1 VFSSGVWLAMSGGE
15 IGAQTIDTC
24 LRHPEQAR
32 AALKRFDRQSRHG
45 PKASSWFIY
54 RVTNPIMRDFFMG
67 PRNIFRVK
75 EALLSTLAGDVF
87 GGAPIGRSLLA
98 FKALYFAA
106 NILQPRRA
114 FAAWRNRR
122 ANIRPVDDAALAQ
135 TP

>member
-1 VFSSGVWLAMSGGE
+1 V
-15 IGAQTIDTC
+15 
-24 LRHPEQAR
+24 
-32 AALKRFDRQSRHG
+32 
-45 PKASSWFIY
+45 Y
-54 RVTNPIMRDFFMG
+54 
-67 PRNIFRVK
+67 
-75 EALLSTLAGDVF
+75 
-87 GGAPIGRSLLA
+87 GGAPIGRSLFA